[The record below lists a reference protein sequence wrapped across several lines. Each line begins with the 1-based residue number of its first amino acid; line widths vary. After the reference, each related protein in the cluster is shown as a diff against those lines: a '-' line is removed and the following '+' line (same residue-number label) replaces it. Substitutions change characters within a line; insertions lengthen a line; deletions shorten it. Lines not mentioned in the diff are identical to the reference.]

1 MGPWGMCL
9 LRVGPPTTV
18 PPFVRCAVYSE
29 VWGPNYKK
37 QGVLAPDV
45 VGGEIVWPQFRFF
58 PLWAA

>member
-1 MGPWGMCL
+1 MGHVFAQNWS
-9 LRVGPPTTV
+9 TYDV

>member
-1 MGPWGMCL
+1 MCL